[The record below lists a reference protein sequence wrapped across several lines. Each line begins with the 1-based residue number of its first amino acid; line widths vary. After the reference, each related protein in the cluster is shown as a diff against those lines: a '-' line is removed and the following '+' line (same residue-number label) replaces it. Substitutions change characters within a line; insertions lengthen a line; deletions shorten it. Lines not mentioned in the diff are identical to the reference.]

1 MLKSAEATWSPWLWY
16 LWQPIRWPQV
26 TLIKKC
32 HWEQLARVFSPA
44 QDGFPTGQ
52 DCEDVAKKKKSALPH
67 QLSEVPD
74 WLLVLEALS
83 TPDPRGPSPETG
95 EPI

>member
-1 MLKSAEATWSPWLWY
+1 MFSHLPRMVSQQGRTVKMLQK
-16 LWQPIRWPQV
+16 
-26 TLIKKC
+26 
-32 HWEQLARVFSPA
+32 
-44 QDGFPTGQ
+44 
-52 DCEDVAKKKKSALPH
+52 KKKKSALPH

-95 EPI
+95 RAHLTPPPNAEKRNWDSQETNDSCGPRQVGC